1 MARKPSKTARTGR
14 SDGSAVT
21 IHDQKLARGNGGELH
36 QTAGSDTEAMTTAHG
51 VPVSDDQNTL
61 KIGTRGPTLIEDFH
75 FREKIFHFDHERIPE
90 RVVHARG
97 YGAHGYFETYD
108 SLAEYTRADIFQRA
122 GEKTPAFVRFSTVAG
137 SKGSFD
143 VARDVRGFAVKLYTK
158 EGNWDLVGNNIPVF
172 FIQDAIKFP
181 DLIHSVKPE
190 PDRAFPQAQSAH
202 DNFWDFISLTPESMN
217 MIMWVMSD
225 RAIPRSFRFM
235 EGFGVHTFRLV
246 NASDE
251 STFVKFHWKPKLGLQ
266 SVVWNEAVKING
278 ADPDFHRRDLW
289 QSIQSGNFPE
299 WELRVQ
305 LFDQEFADSFDFDVL
320 DPTKII
326 PEEII
331 EPMPVGRLVLDR
343 MPDNFFAET
352 EQVAFMTQNVPP
364 GIDFSNDP
372 LLQGRNF
379 SYLDTQI
386 KRLGSTNFS
395 HLPINAPK
403 CPFHHFQQ
411 DGHMAMRNPVGR
423 ANYEPNSWGMG
434 PREDPQRGFRSFADA
449 EEGQKVRLRPES
461 FADHYSQA
469 RQFFISQTV
478 PEQQH
483 IAMALTF
490 ELSKVETPVIRER
503 MVSHL
508 LNIDE
513 GLAETVAE
521 KLGIRKLPKK
531 ADAAVAPRDDL
542 PLSDALSIVK
552 NGPDSFAGRKVGVL
566 VSDGCDAGIV
576 KKLAAALKKEGA
588 MMEIVA
594 PKVGGVEAADGT
606 FIEGQQMIDGGPS
619 VLYDAV
625 ALIVSPEG
633 AEKLTKEA
641 TARDFVAD
649 AFAHCKFIGHVEA
662 AQPLFDKAQVELD
675 EGFIELGSAAGI
687 ASFIESC
694 RKLRLWAREPK
705 VKL

>member
-1 MARKPSKTARTGR
+1 MAKPSR
-14 SDGSAVT
+14 SSNSKAV
-21 IHDQKLARGNGGELH
+21 IHDQELSRGNGGELH
-36 QTAGSDTEAMTTAHG
+36 QIAKGDTPPLTTAQG
-51 VPVSDDQNTL
+51 GPVADDQNSV
-61 KIGTRGPTLIEDFH
+61 KIGERGPTVLEDFH

-97 YGAHGYFETYD
+97 YGAHGYFETYE
-108 SLAEYTRADIFQRA
+108 SLAKYTRADIFQRA

-143 VARDVRGFAVKLYTK
+143 LARDVRGFAVKLYTK
-158 EGNWDLVGNNIPVF
+158 EGNWDIVGNNIPVF

-181 DLIHSVKPE
+181 DMVHAVKEE

-202 DNFWDFISLTPESMN
+202 DNFWDFISLTPESMH

-235 EGFGVHTFRLV
+235 EGFGVHTFRFV
-246 NASDE
+246 NAKDE
-251 STFVKFHWKPKLGLQ
+251 STFVKFHWKPKSGLQ

-289 QSIQSGNFPE
+289 QSIQSGDFPE

-305 LFDQEFADSFDFDVL
+305 LFDQGFADSFDFDIL

-331 EPMPVGRLVLDR
+331 EPMPIGRLVLDR

-364 GIDFSNDP
+364 GVDFSNDP

-379 SYLDTQI
+379 SYLDTQL
-386 KRLGSTNFS
+386 KRLGSANFT

-411 DGHMAMRNPVGR
+411 DGHMAMRNPSGR
-423 ANYEPNSWGMG
+423 ANYQPNSWGEG
-434 PREDPQRGFRSFADA
+434 PRESPQRGFRSFTDA
-449 EEGQKVRLRPES
+449 ESGQKQRIRAES

-469 RQFFISQTV
+469 RQFFISQTE
-478 PEQQH
+478 PEQRH

-490 ELSKVETPVIRER
+490 ELSKVETPIIRER

-508 LNIDE
+508 LNIDN
-513 GLAETVAE
+513 GLAETVAD
-521 KLGIRKLPKK
+521 KLGMKDLPKP
-531 ADAAVAPRDDL
+531 ADAAVQPRDDL
-542 PLSDALSIVK
+542 EPSPALSIIE
-552 NGPDSFAGRKVGVL
+552 NGPDSFAGRKLGVL
-566 VSDGCDAGIV
+566 VGNGVDP
-576 KKLAAALKKEGA
+576 KLLKRLQSAVEAEGA
-588 MMEIVA
+588 VMEIIA
-594 PKVGGVEAADGT
+594 PKVGGVEAADGSW
-606 FIEGQQMIDGGPS
+606 IEAKHMLDGGPS
-619 VLYDAV
+619 VLFDAV
-625 ALIVSPEG
+625 ALL
-633 AEKLTKEA
+633 LTEEA
-641 TARDFVAD
+641 AQHLTGEAAARDFVAD
-649 AFAHCKFIGHVEA
+649 AFAHCFT
-662 AQPLFDKAQVELD
+662 
-675 EGFIELGSAAGI
+675 
-687 ASFIESC
+687 
-694 RKLRLWAREPK
+694 
-705 VKL
+705 

>member
-1 MARKPSKTARTGR
+1 MAKKSTSIIAPQAKA
-14 SDGSAVT
+14 T
-21 IHDQKLARGNGGELH
+21 IHDQSLARGNGGELH
-36 QTAGSDTEAMTTAHG
+36 QVAEGQTPVLTTAHG
-51 VPVSDDQNTL
+51 TPISDDQNSL
-61 KIGTRGPTLIEDFH
+61 RYGQKGPSLIEDFH

-108 SLAEYTRADIFQRA
+108 SLAHYTRADIFQRA

-143 VARDVRGFAVKLYTK
+143 LARDVRGFAVKLYTQ

-181 DLIHSVKPE
+181 DIIHSVKPE

-202 DNFWDFISLTPESMN
+202 DNFWDFISLTPESMH

-225 RAIPRSFRFM
+225 RAIPRSYRFM
-235 EGFGVHTFRLV
+235 EGFGVHTFRFL
-246 NASDE
+246 NAQDE
-251 STFVKFHWKPKLGLQ
+251 STFVKFIWKPKQGLQ

-289 QSIQSGNFPE
+289 NAIQSGDFPE
-299 WELRVQ
+299 WELCVQ
-305 LFDQEFADSFDFDVL
+305 LFDQKFADSFDFDIL

-326 PEEII
+326 PEEVI
-331 EPMPVGRLVLDR
+331 EPIPVGRLVLDR
-343 MPDNFFAET
+343 MPDNFFADT

-364 GIDFSNDP
+364 GIDFSDDP

-379 SYLDTQI
+379 SYLDTQL
-386 KRLGSTNFS
+386 KRLGSTNFT

-411 DGHMAMRNPVGR
+411 DGHMAMRNPSGR
-423 ANYEPNSWGMG
+423 VNYQPNSWGEG
-434 PREDPQRGFRSFADA
+434 PRESPQRGFRSFR
-449 EEGQKVRLRPES
+449 EEVEGPKVRLRAES

-478 PEQQH
+478 TEQKH

-490 ELSKVETPVIRER
+490 ELSKVETTVIRER

-513 GLAETVAE
+513 GLAETVAD
-521 KLGIRKLPKK
+521 KLGMKELPKP

-542 PLSDALSIVK
+542 PASDALSIIK
-552 NGPDSFAGRKVGVL
+552 NGPDSFKGRKVGVL
-566 VSDGCDAGIV
+566 VSDGADASVLKALG
-576 KKLAAALKKEGA
+576 AALKAEGA
-588 MMEIVA
+588 VMEIVA
-594 PKVGGVEAADGT
+594 PKVGGFETSDGT
-606 FIEGQQMIDGGPS
+606 LVRANHMIDGGPS
-619 VLYDAV
+619 VLFDAV
-625 ALIVSPEG
+625 ALVVSEEG
-633 AEKLTKEA
+633 AEHLTGEA
-641 TARDFVAD
+641 AARDFVAD
-649 AFAHCKFIGHVEA
+649 AFAHCKYIAYVTA
-662 AQPLFDKAQVELD
+662 AAPLLEKAGVPLDVPDEGLVELTGPKD
-675 EGFIELGSAAGI
+675 ADAFVTACSN
-687 ASFIESC
+687 
-694 RKLRLWAREPK
+694 LRVWAREEA